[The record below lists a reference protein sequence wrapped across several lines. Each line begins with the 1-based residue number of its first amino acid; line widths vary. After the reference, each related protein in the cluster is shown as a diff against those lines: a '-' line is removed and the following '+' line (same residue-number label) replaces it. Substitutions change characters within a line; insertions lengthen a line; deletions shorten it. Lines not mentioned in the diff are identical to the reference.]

1 MFFCSFNFLTK
12 AFFLLAQILMRAD
25 LGDEPEHPLELVIQ
39 PSRAGRHEDAAG
51 QPNAWARL
59 ATLSGSDTRSR
70 CQRFGFPRRF
80 GLSGGISGPRFR
92 LVAAF

>member
-39 PSRAGRHEDAAG
+39 PSRAGRHEAKKIG
-51 QPNAWARL
+51 E
-59 ATLSGSDTRSR
+59 GSCGNR
-70 CQRFGFPRRF
+70 
-80 GLSGGISGPRFR
+80 
-92 LVAAF
+92 V